1 MLEVEIQKLTA
12 AIETLTKV
20 VQSMALPTITVN
32 AVETPTETPTET
44 STITDKP
51 RQRKPKAEPAPAQEV
66 APEVFEPPSSISFK
80 QYTQNDVRELAMQIV
95 RDDSTARPRIMEIL
109 GQYGAKT
116 TNQLKPEDCH
126 EVHGK
131 LLALA
136 FDIAK
141 NGELV

>member
-12 AIETLTKV
+12 AIEALTKAIE
-20 VQSMALPTITVN
+20 SDAEKRPK
-32 AVETPTETPTET
+32 AVESVKETPTETPT
-44 STITDKP
+44 ITDKP
-51 RQRKPKAEPAPAQEV
+51 RQKKAKAEAALEPTPAPV
-66 APEVFEPPSSISFK
+66 PEPPSSKS
-80 QYTQNDVRELAMQIV
+80 YDQNAVRELAMQIV

-141 NGELV
+141 NGESV

>member
-1 MLEVEIQKLTA
+1 MSLLLDALNRAGKDKAASANLDQAKVNNDWPAIGLMPQVPEPEVA
-12 AIETLTKV
+12 VAP
-20 VQSMALPTITVN
+20 SLPT
-32 AVETPTETPTET
+32 
-44 STITDKP
+44 
-51 RQRKPKAEPAPAQEV
+51 PAPV
-66 APEVFEPPSSISFK
+66 PEPPSSKS
-80 QYTQNDVRELAMQIV
+80 YDQNAVRELAMQIV

>member
-12 AIETLTKV
+12 AIEALTK
-20 VQSMALPTITVN
+20 AIENDAERRPK
-32 AVETPTETPTET
+32 AVESVKETPTETPT
-44 STITDKP
+44 ITDKP
-51 RQRKPKAEPAPAQEV
+51 RQKKAKAEPAPEP
-66 APEVFEPPSSISFK
+66 APEPVPEPPSSKS
-80 QYTQNDVRELAMQIV
+80 YDQNAVRELAMQIV

-126 EVHGK
+126 KVHGK

>member
-1 MLEVEIQKLTA
+1 V
-12 AIETLTKV
+12 
-20 VQSMALPTITVN
+20 P
-32 AVETPTETPTET
+32 
-44 STITDKP
+44 
-51 RQRKPKAEPAPAQEV
+51 
-66 APEVFEPPSSISFK
+66 EPPSSKS
-80 QYTQNDVRELAMQIV
+80 YDQNAVRELAMQIV

-116 TNQLKPEDCH
+116 TNQLKPENCH

>member
-12 AIETLTKV
+12 AIEALTKAIE
-20 VQSMALPTITVN
+20 SDAEKRPK
-32 AVETPTETPTET
+32 AVESVKETPTETPT
-44 STITDKP
+44 ITDKP
-51 RQRKPKAEPAPAQEV
+51 RQKKAKAEATPEPTPAPV
-66 APEVFEPPSSISFK
+66 PEPPSSKS
-80 QYTQNDVRELAMQIV
+80 YDQNAVRELAMQIV

-116 TNQLKPEDCH
+116 TNQLKPENCH